1 MRVKVRGW
9 DVRSPTALRELG
21 FGLQAGSKVGCQEA
35 TVLRASGTGSRVR
48 SQTSS
53 MSGRAVSSITRSVR
67 KVPR

>member
-1 MRVKVRGW
+1 M
-9 DVRSPTALRELG
+9 
-21 FGLQAGSKVGCQEA
+21 GCQEA
-35 TVLRASGTGSRVR
+35 HCSEDKWYWGQESRVR